1 MHLPLCCARQ
11 TLEMELPDTAASLRL
26 SSLELSD
33 CMSEMGAL
41 GEDLSSGVRAAAN
54 IVSAAES
61 GAKQG
66 VQLVGTALVPALARR
81 ETRVR
86 GEAAELW
93 RRRS

>member
-1 MHLPLCCARQ
+1 
-11 TLEMELPDTAASLRL
+11 MELPDTAASLRL

-33 CMSEMGAL
+33 CMTELGAL
-41 GEDLSSGVRAAAN
+41 GDDLSSGVRAAAN
-54 IVSAAES
+54 MVSAAET

-86 GEAAELW
+86 GEAAAVGL
-93 RRRS
+93 